1 MGGTGSGGH
10 NKKSVA
16 TKLLEGNPGKR
27 KIPKVEVV
35 TSSTGAPTCPTWL
48 APEAKREWRRTLKE
62 LPNLTKK
69 DRSILAGYCSAYARW
84 RQAEE
89 ELNKNGLVQL
99 ARHGVASRPEVKI
112 AEAAL
117 MEMKAFAIELGLTP
131 KSVAGKSAGGEQ
143 EPEDPLNIAL
153 GTRGLN

>member
-62 LPNLTKK
+62 LPNLNKEEPFYP
-69 DRSILAGYCSAYARW
+69 RRLLFGICPLAPS
-84 RQAEE
+84 EE

-143 EPEDPLNIAL
+143 EPEIH
-153 GTRGLN
+153 